1 MCADDDVVD
10 VDLDAPLIGVVPDVH
25 FENALQMSGRLL
37 DAHWD
42 DAELE
47 NAVGEPG
54 RREAAGSLVER
65 DLVEGRPDVEHR
77 LEAECRRPSL

>member
-25 FENALQMSGRLL
+25 LENALQMSGRLL

-42 DAELE
+42 DAELA
-47 NAVGEPG
+47 NRAAVRP
-54 RREAAGSLVER
+54 R
-65 DLVEGRPDVEHR
+65 DR
-77 LEAECRRPSL
+77 LSSGTW